1 MSGTTLTLTSDYV
14 PYNARELDGF
24 LYDATVLQYMV
35 AQDDDCEILTV
46 GAWYGM
52 TGYGVGFRR
61 GSKYLDQFNEKLMQY
76 KDNGGCARRSTG
88 TTRAR

>member
-1 MSGTTLTLTSDYV
+1 
-14 PYNARELDGF
+14 
-24 LYDATVLQYMV
+24 MV

-61 GSKYLDQFNEKLMQY
+61 GSKHLVEFNEKLMQY
-76 KDNGGCARRSTG
+76 KDNGKSVRRLRAVAVWVGCWHENVLDLCALSSYL
-88 TTRAR
+88 AH